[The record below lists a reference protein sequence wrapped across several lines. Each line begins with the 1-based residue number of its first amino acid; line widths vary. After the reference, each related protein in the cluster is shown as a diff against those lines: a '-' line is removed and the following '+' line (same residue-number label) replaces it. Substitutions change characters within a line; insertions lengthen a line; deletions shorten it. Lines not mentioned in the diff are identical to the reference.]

1 MIIIATIWLIGSLIA
16 IYIADRK
23 YLWEPLLKILTI
35 STILALIYNGYTVYN
50 PNANN
55 LIGGVIEV
63 NETWNLALF
72 IAIIEGIMI
81 TGPIA
86 LIYDI
91 HMYYK
96 IKRKA

>member
-1 MIIIATIWLIGSLIA
+1 MIIIIIWFISSIA
-16 IYIADRK
+16 AIHIADRK
-23 YLWEPLLKILTI
+23 YLWSPLLKILTI
-35 STILALIYNGYTVYN
+35 STILSLIYNGYAVYN
-50 PNANN
+50 PDANN
-55 LIGGVIEV
+55 IIGGVIEI
-63 NETWNLALF
+63 NETWNHALML
-72 IAIIEGIMI
+72 AIIEGIMI